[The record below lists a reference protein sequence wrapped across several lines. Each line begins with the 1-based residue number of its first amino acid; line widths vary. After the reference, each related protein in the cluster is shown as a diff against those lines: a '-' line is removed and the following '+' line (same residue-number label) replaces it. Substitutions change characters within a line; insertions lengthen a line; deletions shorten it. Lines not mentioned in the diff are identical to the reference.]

1 MKINSKLSSID
12 YKRTSINYII
22 MLLLGILV
30 VFALIKFGIWKII
43 APADKAFIVLMFIV
57 LCSTLGIRYKDKKKK
72 KR

>member
-1 MKINSKLSSID
+1 
-12 YKRTSINYII
+12 